1 MEPTRKKAQEGG
13 QGPNRA
19 WKITVPCT
27 QASVLLRG
35 AVGPPSQQ
43 LGCAE
48 ALQTHGSIN
57 LICK

>member
-13 QGPNRA
+13 QGPNGA

-35 AVGPPSQQ
+35 AAGPP
-43 LGCAE
+43 LTAAGVCGGTAN
-48 ALQTHGSIN
+48 TRRY
-57 LICK
+57 